1 MSGTGGPERRRSGP
15 LRVLGAAAAAAAIA
29 AAAVVVLVQS
39 GSGEP
44 ATHPTSTLGLGTRV
58 CVAVGTPG
66 ADGARFRIPL
76 SQALWKAHRELD
88 TTGSIVVVDGVAA
101 MSRAVERFVA
111 GDCDLVATS
120 GLEAGAA
127 TVAAAR
133 AHPGTHFALIG
144 GTSPEF
150 LPNVTVVR
158 FHPEQAA
165 FVAGYL
171 AAGISRTG
179 IVGSFGGVRVPE
191 VVRMLQGFAAGVAK
205 LNADRELAI
214 ALLGWNP
221 ATERGLFAGSVAD
234 PDAGKRAAR
243 RLVGNG
249 ADVVFA
255 VAGDAAR
262 GASGVIH
269 GVGDSLMIGSGWDRG
284 RTATVPD
291 QWVTS
296 VEDRAA
302 VMLRVIIDREIGG
315 RFRPG
320 ILEGTLAN
328 GGVGLAPLRG
338 PGASIS
344 GKFRYSIEQ
353 LGIQIADGGLSIQP
367 HSYPPLPSPGATPS
381 APATEPGDE
390 GDGD

>member
-1 MSGTGGPERRRSGP
+1 
-15 LRVLGAAAAAAAIA
+15 
-29 AAAVVVLVQS
+29 VVL
-39 GSGEP
+39 
-44 ATHPTSTLGLGTRV
+44 
-58 CVAVGTPG
+58 GTPG

-76 SQALWKAHRELD
+76 SRALWKAHRELR
-88 TTGSIVVVDGVAA
+88 TTGSLVVVHSDGA
-101 MSRAVERFVA
+101 MAGAIDGFVA
-111 GDCDLVATS
+111 RGCDLVATS
-120 GLEAGAA
+120 GIEARAA
-127 TVAAAR
+127 TIAAAR

-144 GTSPEF
+144 GASSAP
-150 LPNVTVVR
+150 LPNVAVVR

-165 FVAGYL
+165 FIAGYL

-179 IVGSFGGVRVPE
+179 IVGAFGGVRVPE
-191 VVRMLQGFAAGVAK
+191 VVAMLQSFAAGVAK

-221 ATERGLFAGSVAD
+221 ATERGLFAGSVGD

-243 RLVGNG
+243 RLVSNG
-249 ADVVFA
+249 ADIVFA

-262 GASGVIH
+262 GASGV
-269 GVGDSLMIGSGWDRG
+269 VDSLMIGSGWDRA
-284 RTATVPD
+284 RTASVPN

-302 VMLRVIIDREIGG
+302 VMLRVLIAREIRG

-320 ILEGTLAN
+320 MLEGTLAD

-344 GKFRYSIEQ
+344 GKLRYSIEQ
-353 LGIQIADGGLSIQP
+353 LGLQIGGGGLSIRP
-367 HSYPPLPSPGATPS
+367 NSYPPLPSPGATPS

-390 GDGD
+390 GGD